1 LLSRLVWTV
10 FGSLLVSEAL
20 RFTTDWR
27 PIIYAVLSLTVIRMV
42 PVAVALIG
50 PRLRLDTIA
59 LMGWFGPHRLAS
71 VVFTLLAFDDLTT
84 AGKPIDTLVAV
95 ATWTILV
102 SVFAHGLSAQPLSAW
117 YARRLKA
124 ATEAHVELAELP
136 EPRPRH
142 TLLHGTSGGASS

>member
-1 LLSRLVWTV
+1 MLSRLVWTV

-84 AGKPIDTLVAV
+84 AGKPIDIIVAV